1 MIMRA
6 SLRTAAFLALAASAW
21 ASAAF
26 GQAAFEKQIRHWR
39 VTGIGGVCVASNRP
53 GSERDSPYNSLYIS
67 RSYQGRWEL
76 AVFFW
81 PGAFKEGA
89 EIELTFDLGPAGAVT
104 QRARESHDFIVRFEL
119 SAELREAL
127 AKAGKRP
134 ARVTATGV
142 SRPLIFDLSDLAAVF
157 AAFEDCA
164 KLQR

>member
-1 MIMRA
+1 MRR
-6 SLRTAAFLALAASAW
+6 SLGIAALAAAV
-21 ASAAF
+21 ASLPFVAMA
-26 GQAAFEKQIRHWR
+26 QAAFEKQIRHWR

-67 RSYQGRWEL
+67 RSNQGRWEL

-89 EIELTFDLGPAGAVT
+89 ETELTFDLGSAGAVK
-104 QRARESHDFIVRFEL
+104 QRAPARDFIVRFEL
-119 SAELREAL
+119 TVELRAAL
-127 AKAGKRP
+127 AKAGKSP
-134 ARVTATGV
+134 LRVAATGV
-142 SRPLIFDLSDLAAVF
+142 ARPLVFDLSDLAAVF

>member
-1 MIMRA
+1 MRP
-6 SLRTAAFLALAASAW
+6 SLGMAALAAALAW
-21 ASAAF
+21 LPFAAMA
-26 GQAAFEKQIRHWR
+26 QPPFEKQIRHWR

-67 RSYQGRWEL
+67 RSNQGRWEL

-89 EIELTFDLGPAGAVT
+89 ETELTFDLGPAGAVK
-104 QRARESHDFIVRFEL
+104 QRAPAFGDFIMRLEL
-119 SAELREAL
+119 SAELRAAL
-127 AKAGKRP
+127 AKAGKSP
-134 ARVTATGV
+134 ARVAATGV
-142 SRPLIFDLSDLAAVF
+142 TRPLVFDLSDLAAVF